1 MYNKKRISLS
11 LWKYYGLSRAFSF
24 EWQHLWERISCA
36 IGTHRTDEVQKNKN
50 GKTEEIL
57 LSICHV
63 LFINALWFFFIF
75 AASSIHHCFQLSLML
90 VEGSLV
96 FLLIWYYDLFFC
108 CWVIIAALR
117 MVGLLLGKKY
127 RSNGLSFSAN
137 DRRSDINMTL
147 RWRRPFFVGIVPIAK
162 LCDGATALQTR
173 RHPPRIGCAT
183 VAVDATANRRRVS
196 D

>member
-24 EWQHLWERISCA
+24 EWQHLWEWISCA
-36 IGTHRTDEVQKNKN
+36 IGTHRKDEVQKNIN

-108 CWVIIAALR
+108 CWVIIATLR
-117 MVGLLLGKKY
+117 MVGLLLGKKVSLKWTLFCRKWQTVWHKY
-127 RSNGLSFSAN
+127 DTS
-137 DRRSDINMTL
+137 MTKAIL
-147 RWRRPFFVGIVPIAK
+147 RWHRAHSQAVWWCHR
-162 LCDGATALQTR
+162 TA
-173 RHPPRIGCAT
+173 
-183 VAVDATANRRRVS
+183 DAS
-196 D
+196 SSS